1 MEENVDLEKDPKKFV
16 EYQADEAYG
25 QLAVIQRHFEWIL
38 AGKEVLFCLGC
49 TYKHFQTLSQTCQ
62 ECLGGA
68 CPAQPVWQEMSSWA
82 EKTKDRVMELLRQKK
97 QISEDEARQICQH
110 ARKYRK
116 EMEKILIGEELPETE
131 ARVGTY
137 TQEHVR

>member
-1 MEENVDLEKDPKKFV
+1 MEQVDLEKDPKKFV

-38 AGKEVLFCLGC
+38 SGKEVLFCLGC
-49 TYKHFQTLSQTCQ
+49 TYKHLQTLAKTCQ

-68 CPAQPVWQEMSSWA
+68 CPAQSVWQEMSTWA
-82 EKTKDRVMELLRQKK
+82 EKTKDRVMELLRKK
-97 QISEDEARQICQH
+97 EQISKDEARDICQK
-110 ARKYRK
+110 ARDYRK
-116 EMEKILIGEELPETE
+116 EMEKILVGEVLPETE
-131 ARVGTY
+131 GRAGSY